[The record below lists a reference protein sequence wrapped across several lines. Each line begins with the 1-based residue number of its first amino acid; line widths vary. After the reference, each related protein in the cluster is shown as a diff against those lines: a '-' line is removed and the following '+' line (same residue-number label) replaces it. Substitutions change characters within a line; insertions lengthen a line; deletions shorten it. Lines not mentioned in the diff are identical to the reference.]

1 MILLVTPT
9 DGSQKIVDCPED
21 VGAPEVARQQDV
33 WLYRRCLSRSD
44 AKERMTMNP
53 PRHASLLLP
62 LLALELVASDG
73 RVTSPNIETIV
84 QRMALARADNQVL
97 LRPYSVTRSYTLLGK
112 DGKDAKAQ
120 VLAQISFV
128 PPSAKT
134 FVIQRASGT
143 AFGERAVRQML
154 EHETDIVKNHDS
166 TEMSLANY
174 EFRLVREE
182 KCNGE
187 RCFVLAITP
196 RRKDKA
202 LLRGHIWVD
211 AATYLLQRTEGE
223 PAEGPSWWL
232 RDSRIIFTYGDV
244 EGMWLQTASESTS
257 NVRFVGR
264 YTMLSQD
271 IKYTVGKP
279 GASAAN
285 AVRER

>member
-1 MILLVTPT
+1 
-9 DGSQKIVDCPED
+9 
-21 VGAPEVARQQDV
+21 
-33 WLYRRCLSRSD
+33 
-44 AKERMTMNP
+44 MNP
-53 PRHASLLLP
+53 PRRASLLLP
-62 LLALELVASDG
+62 LLALALVASDG

-84 QRMALARADNQVL
+84 QRMALARADNEVL
-97 LRPYSVTRSYTLLGK
+97 LRAYTVTRSYTLLGK

-120 VLAQISFV
+120 ILAQISFV

-134 FVIQRASGT
+134 FVIQKASGT
-143 AFGERAVRQML
+143 GFGERAVRQML

-174 EFRLVREE
+174 EFSLVREE
-182 KCNGE
+182 QCNGE

-196 RRKDKA
+196 RRKDKT

-285 AVRER
+285 ALRER